1 MALFAVLGAL
11 TFAAKYAMAWLPN
24 IEPVS
29 LCMLLYG
36 AVLGRK
42 GLYPTYLYVG
52 MEILFFGLGLW
63 NINYLYIWLVPL
75 AAGWLL
81 REMETPLGWAVVSG
95 SFGLLFGALCAP
107 VDVVVGGVEYA
118 IAKWISGIPFDIAH
132 CAGNFVIA
140 LVLFV
145 PMRKRMYKM
154 LLSCH

>member
-29 LCMLLYG
+29 LFMLIYG

-81 REMETPLGWAVVSG
+81 RDMENPLGWALAGG

>member
-1 MALFAVLGAL
+1 MALFAVLGAM
-11 TFAAKYAMAWLPN
+11 TFGAKYAMAPLPN